1 MRSCK
6 KRSVK
11 SWKIMENPWIIL
23 NCENKWELIMTKIFQ
38 QRRFLRWPTMKQFSK
53 LRFME
58 FVGLLNSRFDYA
70 SLDFEPS
77 ARLRFKSYVKLFLY
91 VTLGL
96 KFFLSQFFP
105 RESTVQLL
113 IGSLYN
119 FLEPKP
125 KFFIGLIVSNTF
137 TYRLFSKSFNP
148 KFEFSRGFW

>member
-1 MRSCK
+1 
-6 KRSVK
+6 
-11 SWKIMENPWIIL
+11 
-23 NCENKWELIMTKIFQ
+23 
-38 QRRFLRWPTMKQFSK
+38 MKQFSK

-137 TYRLFSKSFNP
+137 TYRLFSKSVNP
-148 KFEFSRGFW
+148 KFEFSRGF